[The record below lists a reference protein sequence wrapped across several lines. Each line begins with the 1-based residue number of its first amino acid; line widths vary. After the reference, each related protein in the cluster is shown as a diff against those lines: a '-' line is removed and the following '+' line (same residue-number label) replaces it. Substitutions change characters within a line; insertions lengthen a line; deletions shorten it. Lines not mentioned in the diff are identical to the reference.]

1 MSQPNEFY
9 APGLI
14 CLRIKKDNN
23 NNNNNNNNQINEN
36 RFLYQIKKYGLTDT
50 EIFYFDFNEK
60 EGEYDGYFVIGEE
73 LFNNDNFL
81 RIYIFFRIRTRMVF

>member
-1 MSQPNEFY
+1 MPNEFY

-23 NNNNNNNNQINEN
+23 YNNQINEN

-50 EIFYFDFNEK
+50 EIFYFYFNKK
-60 EGEYDGYFVIGEE
+60 ECEYDGYFVNEEE